1 MIFGHLEHD
10 EYNHYHYHH
19 SQPVSQPVC
28 PACSSLNQTYKQ
40 ASKGPDTHISACNR
54 STMADPAAAPKQK
67 APKKEKKAAPKE
79 DSAPLELQPPP
90 SFLQDRLDLF
100 DRLKAKQDEE
110 AAKKPREP
118 IKITMP
124 DGSVKEGTAWETTP
138 GDIAKGIS
146 NSLYK
151 RTVVARLDGNSEKLW
166 DLDRPLEASCKLE
179 LLDFDDPT
187 GRTVFWH
194 SSAHVLGEACERRFG
209 CSLCIGPPIDTGF
222 YYEMAL
228 PYGGAVQNTDWKPLE
243 TIVSKIAKEKQKFER
258 LVMTK
263 EELLE
268 MFKYNKYKVRG
279 LRRDGML
286 RGPG

>member
-1 MIFGHLEHD
+1 
-10 EYNHYHYHH
+10 
-19 SQPVSQPVC
+19 
-28 PACSSLNQTYKQ
+28 
-40 ASKGPDTHISACNR
+40 
-54 STMADPAAAPKQK
+54 MADAAAPPPKQK
-67 APKKEKKAAPKE
+67 APKKEKKAAAAE
-79 DSAPLELQPPP
+79 DSGPLEMQPPP

-100 DRLKAKQDEE
+100 DRLKAKQDEQ
-110 AAKKPREP
+110 AAKQPREP

-124 DGSVKEGTAWETTP
+124 DGKVIDGTSWETTP
-138 GDIAKGIS
+138 GEIAKGIS

-151 RTVVARLDGNSEKLW
+151 RTVVARLDKDDEKLW
-166 DLDRPLEASCKLE
+166 DLDRPLEASCNLE
-179 LLDFDDPT
+179 LLDFDHPV
-187 GRTVFWH
+187 GKTVFWH

-228 PYGGAVQNTDWKPLE
+228 PEGAAVQNSDWKPLE

-268 MFKYNKYKVRG
+268 MFKYNKYKVRHPNRCVGVTG
-279 LRRDGML
+279 LG
-286 RGPG
+286 